1 MASRGF
7 AGSGSA
13 LGLGGMSSGFGGSSV
28 SANPF
33 DALTSPRSRMGA
45 GLSSFGSPSGLGAD
59 PSGAFGMRREYDAD
73 PGASRTGMSGF
84 QFSGSGDSTTGRFA
98 FATSLSQMREAAAAE
113 DARKRASVTDPG
125 SSGFRSTSSSELPGQ
140 SKLGLGSGSSTQ
152 RPAAPAAFDIWVQ
165 GTSSYFSN
173 TLPDARYQGHTN
185 ILMSGADY
193 KVMPGLIVG
202 VMAQTDWMDQSSNVS
217 TSQSGFGWMAGPYLS
232 AKLARNLFLDVRA
245 LGGKSNNKLDMTDA
259 AAGSWTD
266 NYSTNRML
274 ASAKLTGVYTFDAW
288 RIRPSAELMYF
299 AEHQKAFTNALGIDI
314 DSQTVSVGRLNFG
327 PEFGYRMVM
336 PDKTVVEPFVGL
348 TGVWDFARTDALTTT
363 GSAIGQEGLRG
374 RVEGGLSYTTP
385 SGITVRGAA
394 AYDGVGSSTYHA
406 VQGRAAVVIP
416 LQ

>member
-1 MASRGF
+1 M
-7 AGSGSA
+7 GSGA
-13 LGLGGMSSGFGGSSV
+13 L
-28 SANPF
+28 P
-33 DALTSPRSRMGA
+33 
-45 GLSSFGSPSGLGAD
+45 FGSPSGLGAD
-59 PSGAFGMRREYDAD
+59 PTGVGGMRREYDVD
-73 PGASRTGMSGF
+73 PSAGRTGMPGF

-140 SKLGLGSGSSTQ
+140 SKLGLGSGSSAS

-193 KVMPGLIVG
+193 KVMPGLIIG

-232 AKLARNLFLDVRA
+232 AKLDRNLFLDVRA
-245 LGGKSNNKLDMTDA
+245 LGGKSSNKLDMTDA

-274 ASAKLTGVYTFDAW
+274 ASAKLTGAYTFDAW

-363 GSAIGQEGLRG
+363 GLAIGQEGVRG
-374 RVEGGLSYTTP
+374 RVEGGLSYSTP
-385 SGITVRGAA
+385 SGIMVRGAA
-394 AYDGVGSSTYHA
+394 AYDGVASSTYHA